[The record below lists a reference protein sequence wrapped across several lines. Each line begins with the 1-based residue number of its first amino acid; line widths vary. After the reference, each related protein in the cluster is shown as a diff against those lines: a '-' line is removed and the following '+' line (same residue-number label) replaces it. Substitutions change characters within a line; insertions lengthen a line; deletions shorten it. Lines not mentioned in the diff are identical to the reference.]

1 MKKLKSYI
9 FLLIFMVVIGFII
22 FSVFLSGVD
31 KYQYLNSID
40 YHVEMQKDGSMRV
53 TETWD
58 VDIKNT
64 NTLFKTFS
72 LNRNKYGNITDVQ
85 VIDLQNGKLLE
96 QIDEEMYH
104 VTKDCYY
111 GLQTGKYEFEIA
123 WGVGMDNE
131 KSNRKFQISYTVTDV
146 VTEYNDAQEIYWQF
160 LEEGKNAIPAKEVTG
175 TVVLPESVKNTEN
188 LKVWGHG
195 QLNGIIE
202 KVNNNTVKFKLN
214 NLNPGARL
222 EIRIVTQEKM
232 FNVNYNKIRQYSYL
246 KQIIDEE
253 QKWAD
258 EADEKSVNARNSYIF
273 IGIIYLLL
281 IIYFITRIVKYNNLN
296 KQKGD
301 GIVYNDIQYFR
312 EIPRNNATPAEACY
326 LYKFNKE
333 RLNTGDIQNKA
344 ISSTILD
351 LCLKRVISLR
361 VEEKEVYVSILKGKQ
376 ELPKDEQQV
385 YDLLYY
391 TSQDRKEFP
400 ISDLNLFAKHKYN
413 QYSHIVNNIVNY
425 ARNSLY
431 ELNLVDKA
439 KEKQYVKSKNA
450 RGLKSMVLFLYG
462 EAFITYLI
470 SLMFRRIVEIQF
482 GMTFLNSWIIILL
495 CLLPLIAVATYSWNL
510 RAKIGDRIAVLTQN
524 GADEKAK
531 WKGLSNFMKDYSL
544 LNEKEVLD
552 LVLWEKYLVYATA
565 FGISDKVL
573 EQLKAAYPEVFI
585 KESWNETKIEEYPV
599 IYFSTYSFYNNAVTI
614 NTINNIT
621 NSVGTAYKTSIS
633 EISAHSSSSS
643 GGGGG
648 FSGGGGGRRRRRSEW
663 VADNLKSK

>member
-1 MKKLKSYI
+1 
-9 FLLIFMVVIGFII
+9 MVVIGFII

-131 KSNRKFQISYTVTDV
+131 KGNRKFQISYTVTDV
-146 VTEYNDAQEIYWQF
+146 VTEYNDTQEIYWQF
-160 LEEGKNAIPAKEVTG
+160 LEEGKNAIPAKKVTG

-222 EIRIVTQEKM
+222 EIRIATQEKM

-258 EADEKSVNARNSYIF
+258 EADEKSVNARNSYVF

-333 RLNTGDIQNKA
+333 RLNIGDIQNKA

-648 FSGGGGGRRRRRSEW
+648 FSGGGGGRRRRRPEW

>member
-258 EADEKSVNARNSYIF
+258 EAD
-273 IGIIYLLL
+273 
-281 IIYFITRIVKYNNLN
+281 
-296 KQKGD
+296 
-301 GIVYNDIQYFR
+301 
-312 EIPRNNATPAEACY
+312 
-326 LYKFNKE
+326 
-333 RLNTGDIQNKA
+333 
-344 ISSTILD
+344 
-351 LCLKRVISLR
+351 
-361 VEEKEVYVSILKGKQ
+361 
-376 ELPKDEQQV
+376 
-385 YDLLYY
+385 
-391 TSQDRKEFP
+391 
-400 ISDLNLFAKHKYN
+400 
-413 QYSHIVNNIVNY
+413 
-425 ARNSLY
+425 
-431 ELNLVDKA
+431 
-439 KEKQYVKSKNA
+439 
-450 RGLKSMVLFLYG
+450 
-462 EAFITYLI
+462 
-470 SLMFRRIVEIQF
+470 
-482 GMTFLNSWIIILL
+482 
-495 CLLPLIAVATYSWNL
+495 
-510 RAKIGDRIAVLTQN
+510 
-524 GADEKAK
+524 
-531 WKGLSNFMKDYSL
+531 
-544 LNEKEVLD
+544 
-552 LVLWEKYLVYATA
+552 
-565 FGISDKVL
+565 
-573 EQLKAAYPEVFI
+573 
-585 KESWNETKIEEYPV
+585 
-599 IYFSTYSFYNNAVTI
+599 
-614 NTINNIT
+614 
-621 NSVGTAYKTSIS
+621 
-633 EISAHSSSSS
+633 
-643 GGGGG
+643 
-648 FSGGGGGRRRRRSEW
+648 
-663 VADNLKSK
+663 

>member
-333 RLNTGDIQNKA
+333 RLNTGGIQNKA

-648 FSGGGGGRRRRRSEW
+648 FSGGGGGRRRRRPEW

>member
-1 MKKLKSYI
+1 
-9 FLLIFMVVIGFII
+9 
-22 FSVFLSGVD
+22 
-31 KYQYLNSID
+31 
-40 YHVEMQKDGSMRV
+40 
-53 TETWD
+53 
-58 VDIKNT
+58 
-64 NTLFKTFS
+64 
-72 LNRNKYGNITDVQ
+72 
-85 VIDLQNGKLLE
+85 
-96 QIDEEMYH
+96 
-104 VTKDCYY
+104 
-111 GLQTGKYEFEIA
+111 
-123 WGVGMDNE
+123 MDNE
-131 KSNRKFQISYTVTDV
+131 KGNRKFQISYTVTDV

-160 LEEGKNAIPAKEVTG
+160 LEEGKNAIPAKKVTG

-222 EIRIVTQEKM
+222 EIRIATQEKM

-273 IGIIYLLL
+273 IVIIYLLL

-333 RLNTGDIQNKA
+333 RLNIGDIQNKA

-648 FSGGGGGRRRRRSEW
+648 FSGGGGGRRRRRPEW